1 MRTCSKY
8 SSTTRENSE
17 HTRLSF
23 HFHHAAA
30 AACQYELTVRGE
42 ARSGVRRKEK
52 AKPRK
57 ERTAAVVC
65 TREWPLLLYPVK
77 PLTSCTR

>member
-30 AACQYELTVRGE
+30 AACQYELTERGE
-42 ARSGVRRKEK
+42 PRRGVRRKEK

-65 TREWPLLLYPVK
+65 VPESGHYYFTP
-77 PLTSCTR
+77 